1 MNAYKK
7 IKKDKVMETK
17 YILVTFP
24 EIQDFMEHPRFN
36 ECIFCMEIE
45 GHPCPDSSYMI
56 PEDLYYEVE
65 KNSQFK

>member
-1 MNAYKK
+1 
-7 IKKDKVMETK
+7 METK

-45 GHPCPDSSYMI
+45 GRPCPDSSYMV

-65 KNSQFK
+65 RK